1 MGAIAAAGIGA
12 IGNIVAGNQ
21 AAKAQKKAAQLQA
34 QQFAETK
41 ASLQPYMTAGNN
53 AMDVYGNAIGLNGA
67 DKQSQFYQNFQTDPG
82 FKASQDYAQRGLE
95 NSNAIAGRGYGGN
108 VIAGLGDYLQKNML
122 GAYQS
127 RLSQIGGVVDTGR
140 SAATSLGGFGQ
151 ASAAGQATNLANA
164 GYYQGAG
171 LANAGNSMMQGQSNY
186 AQQSAYNQ
194 AFGGNQGGLGSVGNY
209 LGNLFH

>member
-1 MGAIAAAGIGA
+1 MAAIAAAGIGA
-12 IGNIVAGNQ
+12 VGNIIAGNQ
-21 AAKAQKKAAQLQA
+21 AAKAQKQAAKLQA
-34 QQFAETK
+34 KQFAETK
-41 ASLQPYMTAGNN
+41 ELLSPYTNAGKG

-82 FKASQDYAQRGLE
+82 FQASQDYAQRGIE
-95 NSNAIAGRGYGGN
+95 NSNAIRGRGYGGN

-122 GAYQS
+122 GAYNT

-151 ASAAGQATNLANA
+151 SSANAQGANLANA

-171 LANAGNSMMQGQSNY
+171 LANAGN
-186 AQQSAYNQ
+186 AL
-194 AFGGNQGGLGSVGNY
+194 NQGIQNYSQQGAYGAGASGGGLSSAGNY
-209 LGNLFH
+209 LGNLFS

>member
-1 MGAIAAAGIGA
+1 MAAIAAAGIGA
-12 IGNIVAGNQ
+12 VGNIIAGNQ

-34 QQFAETK
+34 QQYAETK
-41 ASLQPYMTAGNN
+41 QAFSPYTQAGATAMGQ
-53 AMDVYGNAIGLNGA
+53 YGNAIGLNGA

-82 FKASQDYAQRGLE
+82 FQASQNYAQRGLE

-122 GAYQS
+122 GAYNT

-140 SAATSLGGFGQ
+140 SAVSSLAGIGQQNATAQG
-151 ASAAGQATNLANA
+151 ANLANA

-171 LANAGNSMMQGQSNY
+171 LANAGNALNSGINNYGQQQAY
-186 AQQSAYNQ
+186 AQ
-194 AFGGNQGGLGSVGNY
+194 GNGTAQGGLGNY
-209 LGNLFH
+209 LGNLFK